1 MTDLDARYREEGWG
15 EVTDEVFNGRLA
27 PQDVESQAREVA
39 RWAFNLKKTADGLQK
54 VADAH
59 ARLLPKYHGTRAALE
74 LERIARKRAE
84 LEAARHQR
92 EAASMRAKVAEAE
105 LILCEARSRRGDRSI
120 PTTIEARPLRSW
132 LDENRSDDDDH
143 TE

>member
-1 MTDLDARYREEGWG
+1 MIDLDERYREEGWG
-15 EVTDEVFNGRLA
+15 KITDQVFGGRVR
-27 PQDVESQAREVA
+27 PQDVESMAREVA
-39 RWAFNLKKTADGLQK
+39 RWAYDLEQTTHALQKTAE
-54 VADAH
+54 AH

-92 EAASMRAKVAEAE
+92 EAASMRTKVAEAE

-132 LDENRSDDDDH
+132 LDENRSDDDDQPV
-143 TE
+143 